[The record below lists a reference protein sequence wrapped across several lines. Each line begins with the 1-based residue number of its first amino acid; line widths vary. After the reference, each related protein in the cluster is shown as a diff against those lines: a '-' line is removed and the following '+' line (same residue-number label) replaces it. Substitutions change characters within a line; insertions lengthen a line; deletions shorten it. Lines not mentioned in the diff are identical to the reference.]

1 MASLN
6 HCMFIGNLGKDA
18 ELRYLA
24 SGMAKLDWTLAVN
37 YRKGDTNETEWVNCV
52 WFGGRAEE
60 VAECLVKGKSVYVEG
75 RMNTRTWDDDGGKRH
90 YRTEIVVNT
99 VQLLGGRNGGE
110 QTHEPR
116 QGNAADADALPF
128 D

>member
-37 YRKGDTNETEWVNCV
+37 YRKGDTNETEWVHCV
-52 WFGGRAEE
+52 WFGERAEK
-60 VAECLVKGKSVYVEG
+60 VAEYLVKGKSVYVEG
-75 RMNTRTWDDDGGKRH
+75 RMNTRTWDDDGGKLH
-90 YRTEIVVNT
+90 YRTEIIVGG
-99 VQLLGGRNGGE
+99 VQLLGSRDE
-110 QTHEPR
+110 DDTPR
-116 QGNAADADALPF
+116 RPARQAAAPDDLPF